1 MAREVNGEGDIQ
13 AHMNGAPAATQQMMA
28 TIEIRVRSLG
38 QLFDPLDP
46 SPLREKALDPRAESY
61 ILACAEEQPPREPL
75 RLLIYLPEALRA
87 HAADSADAIHEHF
100 SLAHAQ
106 GERRFRRRMRIGGA
120 SLGAGLAI
128 LALSVGLRSLLR
140 DIEGQALAQGLA
152 EGLLILGWVAMWR
165 PVEILL
171 FEHWESHLDHAMLDR
186 LASIP
191 VEFSFLPDVEFQ
203 A

>member
-1 MAREVNGEGDIQ
+1 ML
-13 AHMNGAPAATQQMMA
+13 
-28 TIEIRVRSLG
+28 SLA

-46 SPLREKALDPRAESY
+46 SPLQEKALDPRAESY
-61 ILACAEEQPPREPL
+61 ILACAGEHPPREPL
-75 RLLIYLPEALRA
+75 RLLIYLPGSLRA
-87 HAADSADAIHEHF
+87 HVADATEAIHRHF
-100 SLAHAQ
+100 RLAHAQ
-106 GERRFRRRMRIGGA
+106 GERQFRRRLRIGGV

-140 DIEGQALAQGLA
+140 DAEGQALAQGLA

-171 FEHWESHLDHAMLDR
+171 FEHWESHLDHAMLER

-191 VEFSFLPDVEFQ
+191 VEFSFLPDAELQ